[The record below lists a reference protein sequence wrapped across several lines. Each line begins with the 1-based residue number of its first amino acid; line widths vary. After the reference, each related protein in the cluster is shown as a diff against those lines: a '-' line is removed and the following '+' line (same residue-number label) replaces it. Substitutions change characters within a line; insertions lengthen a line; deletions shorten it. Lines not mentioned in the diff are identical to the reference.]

1 MLPPYP
7 KTYREGDVV
16 LVIIGIVVVLV
27 SVIGGFILE
36 GGPILVLIQLA
47 EFLIIGGS
55 AIGALLISTPNKLLK
70 KLINNIHDYLS
81 GDFVFSG
88 LFIYRDNR

>member
-70 KLINNIHDYLS
+70 KTHKQYFKIPQ
-81 GDFVFSG
+81 G
-88 LFIYRDNR
+88 